1 MKPRAI
7 DSEMDSYVPGKSQDE
22 IASEFNLNKDDIIKL
37 GSNENPFGP
46 SAKAIE
52 AIGKECKNINRYPE
66 SVLNELQQELANYSG
81 VKQSQVIIGGDGA
94 DEIIDVLAKTF
105 IDEGDEFIVPLPSYM
120 YYEYLLQQYGARPV
134 YAKWNLEENKLDT
147 DSILNSINDKTKM
160 IFLCTPNNPTGTLID
175 EKDIRDMASGNP
187 DVLIVVDE
195 AHRGYILDK
204 EMSET
209 EMLYRNQDDYISKYR
224 TVIEYFDAVKVALT
238 ATPALHTTE
247 IFGKPVFNYSYREA
261 VIDGYLVDHDAPHNI
276 KTKLRVEGINYQK
289 GEQLAIYD
297 PVTGEVMNSADLED
311 DMKFEID
318 SFNREVI
325 TEPFNRTVL
334 NEIAWDLNPD
344 GKGKTLIYAV
354 DDNHA
359 DLIVK
364 ILKEIYSEGGV
375 DNDAVMKIT
384 GSVAGGN
391 KKKISEAIKRFK
403 NESNPKVV
411 VTVDLLTTGIDVPE
425 IVNLVFMRRIKSRI
439 LFEQMLGRATRLCP
453 SIGKTNFEIYD
464 PVGVY

>member
-7 DSEMDSYVPGKSQDE
+7 VSEMDSYVPGKSQDE

-147 DSILNSINDKTKM
+147 DSILNSINNKTKM

-175 EKDIRDMASGNP
+175 EKDIRDIASGNP

-195 AHRGYILDK
+195 AYFEYAEVTNKDLINEFD
-204 EMSET
+204 
-209 EMLYRNQDDYISKYR
+209 NIFI
-224 TVIEYFDAVKVALT
+224 IEYM
-238 ATPALHTTE
+238 HR
-247 IFGKPVFNYSYREA
+247 IKPVFSLTRLSYVAALNTLRDKNYIETSIEKGIESRE
-261 VIDGYLVDHDAPHNI
+261 YLYNELS
-276 KTKLRVEGINYQK
+276 K
-289 GEQLAIYD
+289 
-297 PVTGEVMNSADLED
+297 
-311 DMKFEID
+311 ID
-318 SFNREVI
+318 SLNVFPSKSNFMLIGIKDTGFTASEFAFELMKKGVI
-325 TEPFNRTVL
+325 VRDCTSF
-334 NEIAWDLNPD
+334 
-344 GKGKTLIYAV
+344 KGLDEYWIRISICTLEEDKKFI
-354 DDNHA
+354 D
-359 DLIVK
+359 IVK
-364 ILKEIYSEGGV
+364 EVLS
-375 DNDAVMKIT
+375 
-384 GSVAGGN
+384 
-391 KKKISEAIKRFK
+391 
-403 NESNPKVV
+403 
-411 VTVDLLTTGIDVPE
+411 
-425 IVNLVFMRRIKSRI
+425 
-439 LFEQMLGRATRLCP
+439 
-453 SIGKTNFEIYD
+453 
-464 PVGVY
+464 